1 MTMNQYHNK
10 IKKIYIDSNTG
21 KFLLDL
27 ACGRGGDL
35 RKWKENKNVKYVLG
49 YDINPESIKEAK
61 SRLKSLNFP
70 KSKKVV
76 FKELDLSANILN
88 CKTKF
93 DTITSFF
100 AFHYFFKNKT
110 ALKSITTSINNCS
123 KQGTKLIL
131 ALFDG
136 DSINALADET
146 IYKNWSITKQA
157 KKSGIF
163 GNEILVYLKK
173 TILDTPEIEY
183 IVPSKVLIEE
193 MKKIN
198 FELIESKPFAEVLSN
213 VRLTVE
219 ERKFSELNRI
229 YVFEKKI
236 ISSNH
241 KK

>member
-1 MTMNQYHNK
+1 MNQYHNK
-10 IKKIYIDSNTG
+10 IKKIYIDKTAGEN
-21 KFLLDL
+21 LLDL

-35 RKWKENKNVKYVLG
+35 RKWKDNKNIKYVLG
-49 YDINPESIKEAK
+49 YDINRGSIEEAK
-61 SRLKSLNFP
+61 TRLKSLNFP
-70 KSKKVV
+70 KSKKVS

-110 ALKSITTSINNCS
+110 ALKSITSSINNCS
-123 KQGTKLIL
+123 KPGTKLVL

-136 DSINALADET
+136 DLINALPDET

-173 TILDTPEIEY
+173 TILDIPEIEY

-193 MKKIN
+193 LRKIN
-198 FELIESKPFAEVLSN
+198 FELVETKPFAEVLSN
-213 VRLTVE
+213 KGLTTE

-229 YVFEKKI
+229 YVFEKKNNI
-236 ISSNH
+236 
-241 KK
+241 